1 MSSDTLMTVVGGM
14 VYTSASPELS
24 LWAMC
29 DMRHAVHTGHTQ
41 PCQVLDTSNTRMVA
55 EKLTIAA
62 YIGERTCHAPRDAVN
77 TGFGFL
83 AYDDRIPDGLR
94 ILWSSAMETPHE
106 AVSLIDPARQVAVQ
120 AMQNLKQ
127 PFAQGLRDA
136 SLASCG
142 SCVEQ
147 SDSGF
152 FCVPQDPRFLSSL
165 HWDWH
170 WH

>member
-1 MSSDTLMTVVGGM
+1 M
-14 VYTSASPELS
+14 A
-24 LWAMC
+24 
-29 DMRHAVHTGHTQ
+29 
-41 PCQVLDTSNTRMVA
+41 A

-62 YIGERTCHAPRDAVN
+62 YIGERTCHAPRDAAN

-94 ILWSSAMETPHE
+94 ILWSSMMETPHE

-120 AMQNLKQ
+120 AMQSLKQ

-152 FCVPQDPRFLSSL
+152 FCVPQDPRSLSSL

>member
-1 MSSDTLMTVVGGM
+1 MTVVGGM
-14 VYTSASPELS
+14 VYTSACPESS

-29 DMRHAVHTGHTQ
+29 DMRHAVHTGRMQ
-41 PCQVLDTSNTRMVA
+41 PRQVLGTSNTRTVA

-83 AYDDRIPDGLR
+83 AYDDRIPDGLP
-94 ILWSSAMETPHE
+94 ILWSSTTKTPRE
-106 AVSLIDPARQVAVQ
+106 AVSLIDLARQVAVQ

-152 FCVPQDPRFLSSL
+152 FCVPQDPRSLSSL
-165 HWDWH
+165 HWGWH